1 MFIKYHHHSLIRKLS
16 RFRGK
21 GFLHA
26 AYGSRYPTQIQIS
39 RTDGILVIR
48 PVADTVFVRF
58 AVPVIFAILHVF
70 NHRKSGGWVDFC
82 FNNHDHQGGQQNAG
96 LIIKFFLFVAN

>member
-1 MFIKYHHHSLIRKLS
+1 MFIKFHHHSLIRKLS

-39 RTDGILVIR
+39 RTDGILEPR
-48 PVADTVFVRF
+48 PVADTVIVRF
-58 AVPVIFAILHVF
+58 AVPVIFTILHIF
-70 NHRKSGGWVDFC
+70 NHRKSGGWVDFW
-82 FNNHDHQGGQQNAG
+82 FNNHDHQGGQKNAD
-96 LIIKFFLFVAN
+96 LI